1 MRLSRQLEE
10 AVAFGKTNYYVRHPN
25 VGSAKFK
32 VQDPYSMHVAHD
44 MPLSPTFITKGRK
57 GVEAKGP
64 RLFLSAIGGK
74 WRVESMLKGVGTKKR
89 TIEKRKEAYSLA
101 RKLLGK
107 LRDHGDD
114 FVVHDG
120 KRSWRVE
127 AGDTMAFSR
136 ARRGVE
142 AFFKR
147 GGT

>member
-10 AVAFGKTNYYVRHPN
+10 AIAFGRTSYYVRPPN
-25 VGSAKFK
+25 AGSAKFK

-64 RLFLSAIGGK
+64 RLFLSAPSGK
-74 WRVESMLKGVGTKKR
+74 WRVEVMLKGVGKR
-89 TIEKRKEAYSLA
+89 KHTIESKKEAYKLA

-107 LRDHGDD
+107 LRAYGDD
-114 FVVHDG
+114 FVVNDG

-136 ARRGVE
+136 ARQGVE

-147 GGT
+147 GGP